1 MPPSLMDMA
10 SQVFLFVAAFRRKA
24 ARAAPMTGDLLHAE
38 AVKMFRELDHTAQ
51 RDPALK
57 EAWAPANRALVYLV
71 DEIMTTAEWEHRGWW
86 DDNVLESCVLGNPQK
101 MRGIL
106 FFDDLAEARK
116 QFSEAGS
123 SVDDAYRASVLT
135 VFYCC
140 LRFGFEGKFAGQTQQ
155 LQREAKEIHDLLPTG
170 SQSESKTLF
179 EEAYRHTVQISHSKQ
194 GSGRLPVLLAVV
206 AGFAILVMGLRT
218 VLWNELLEELHTAA
232 EQAGNVF
239 GG

>member
-24 ARAAPMTGDLLHAE
+24 DRAAPMAADQLHAE
-38 AVKMFRELDHTAQ
+38 AVKLFRELDHAAQ
-51 RDPALK
+51 RDPALE
-57 EAWAPANRALVYLV
+57 EAWAPAKRALVYLV
-71 DEIMTTAEWEHRGWW
+71 DELMTTAEWEHRGWW

-106 FFDDLAEARK
+106 FFDDLAEVRRK
-116 QFSEAGS
+116 LSEVGKPADG
-123 SVDDAYRASVLT
+123 AHQMEVLT

-155 LQREAKEIHDLLPTG
+155 LQREAEEIHTLLP
-170 SQSESKTLF
+170 SSAHLDPSRLF
-179 EEAYRHTVQISHSKQ
+179 DECYRHTVQVKPGAL
-194 GSGRLPVLLAVV
+194 GSMRLTAMVGIVVGLAIFVL
-206 AGFAILVMGLRT
+206 GLRA
-218 VLWNELLEELHTAA
+218 VLWNELLDDLRTAA
-232 EQAGNVF
+232 AQAGDVF